1 MAWRVEG
8 LPDATR
14 AEQPPRFPA
23 AFIRP
28 VAFALRGLGLDTATF
43 RSGLLEPPD
52 GGFVPAL
59 PYLEG
64 LEESAEQLGLPHLG
78 IDLARNLP
86 LGAFGLIDY
95 RFSASATLVEAM
107 MGFVPQQP
115 QFLEA
120 VRYELQVGDDVARIE
135 MCPVFRLP
143 RLFPVAETFGIAFV
157 ARRLRDVLGDAVAE
171 LRAVRLAFPRP
182 ASHQAHDE
190 YFGVPVEFGADAYD
204 LSFARDLLEAPL
216 LTANPELARV
226 LARQAA
232 APAERP
238 GGDPFVERVRGAIRE
253 SLAGDVPTVSATVIT
268 ERLGLNARSLQRRL
282 REQHT
287 SLSELVDEARRDLA
301 KELLAKEG
309 LLLCEIAY
317 RLGFG
322 GVSAFFRAF
331 RRWTGSSPRE
341 FHRSQAGD

>member
-1 MAWRVEG
+1 MTWRVLG

-14 AEQPPRFPA
+14 TDPPPRFPA

-64 LEESAEQLGLPHLG
+64 LEEIAEELELPHLG
-78 IDLARNLP
+78 IDLAKNLP
-86 LGAFGLIDY
+86 LGAFGLTDY
-95 RFSASATLVEAM
+95 RFSASATLVEAFL
-107 MGFVPQQP
+107 GFVPQQP
-115 QFLEA
+115 DFLEV
-120 VRYELQVGDDVARIE
+120 VRYELQLRADVAQIE

-143 RLFPVAETFGIAFV
+143 RLFPVAESFGIAFV
-157 ARRLRDVLGDAVAE
+157 ARRLRDVLGDAVAR
-171 LRAVRLAFPRP
+171 LSSVRLAFPRP
-182 ASHQAHDE
+182 ASHRAHDE
-190 YFGVPVEFGADAYD
+190 YFGVPVEFGADSYD
-204 LSFARDLLEAPL
+204 LTFARDLLEAPL

-226 LARQAA
+226 LASQA
-232 APAERP
+232 PTPVERP
-238 GGDPFVERVRGAIRE
+238 PSDAFVERVRGAIRE
-253 SLAGDVPTVSATVIT
+253 SLAEHVPTMSATVISK
-268 ERLGLNARSLQRRL
+268 RLGLTPRSLQRRL
-282 REQHT
+282 QDQST
-287 SLSELVDEARRDLA
+287 SLSALVDEARRDLA
-301 KELLAKEG
+301 NELLAKEG

-331 RRWTGSSPRE
+331 RRWTGSTPRE
-341 FHRSQAGD
+341 FHRSQ